1 MIGIE
6 LVKDKTTKE
15 PLENDLVNQV
25 IAICK
30 HEGIIIGKNGAPF
43 AGYNNV
49 LTLAPPLNIKKE
61 DLNFIDKTLAASLNK
76 IL

>member
-1 MIGIE
+1 MKKADELLIGNGMNNVWNILGKGLLIGIE

-30 HEGIIIGKNGAPF
+30 HEGIIIDKNG
-43 AGYNNV
+43 GNRCW
-49 LTLAPPLNIKKE
+49 I
-61 DLNFIDKTLAASLNK
+61 
-76 IL
+76 